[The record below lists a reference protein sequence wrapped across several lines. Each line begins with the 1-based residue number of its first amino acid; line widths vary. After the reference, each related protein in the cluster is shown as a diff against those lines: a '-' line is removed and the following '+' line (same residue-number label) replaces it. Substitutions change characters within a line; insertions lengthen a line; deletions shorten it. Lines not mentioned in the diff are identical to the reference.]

1 MSFRLVLKSVT
12 LSSEMVLT
20 LHDLTEFDKPFQLI
34 IASSSI
40 ELIDQKSASITH
52 YDTAVKL
59 VCVNKLAHLRVEWIS
74 ALLTFNLSF
83 RFTVVPCC
91 DVWLPVYIKYCDR
104 PMSAAEFMRDSIILC
119 STCMMSPY
127 KSSHSLSHLLMSFL
141 YFLSALISNS
151 VQLEYCF
158 TQMQIELL
166 VY

>member
-59 VCVNKLAHLRVEWIS
+59 VCVNKLAHLRVE
-74 ALLTFNLSF
+74 
-83 RFTVVPCC
+83 
-91 DVWLPVYIKYCDR
+91 
-104 PMSAAEFMRDSIILC
+104 
-119 STCMMSPY
+119 
-127 KSSHSLSHLLMSFL
+127 
-141 YFLSALISNS
+141 
-151 VQLEYCF
+151 
-158 TQMQIELL
+158 
-166 VY
+166 